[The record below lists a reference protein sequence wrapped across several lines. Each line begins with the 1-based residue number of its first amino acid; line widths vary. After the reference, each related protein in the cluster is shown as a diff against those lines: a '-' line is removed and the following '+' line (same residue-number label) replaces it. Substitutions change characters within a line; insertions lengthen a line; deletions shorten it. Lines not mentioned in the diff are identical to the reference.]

1 MTYANSTPTS
11 QAIFGEKLQ
20 REALFPV
27 LDDHNITSIFPEYS
41 WQKIE
46 MSFTH
51 LHDYTFV

>member
-27 LDDHNITSIFPEYS
+27 LDDHNITSIFPGYS
-41 WQKIE
+41 
-46 MSFTH
+46 
-51 LHDYTFV
+51 